1 MENKCLWLVYS
12 SYHLLN
18 FTFSHLTVWTARPTL
33 RAVLQKTDCP
43 LLMEMPIS
51 VVVVVVVVV
60 LNTLWNSYLNQA
72 TKNVYTYLYLPNFF
86 IPKEIPWWKFWKQ
99 KRNPFIISV
108 TSTLPSPSNPHL
120 RPGLRANVIVCAVL
134 ISVADQCRSSNKE
147 SSTQYVRIGE
157 SNRSVERHFTI
168 NSARSRLLRLLILQH
183 AIWLA
188 SA

>member
-51 VVVVVVVVV
+51 VVVVIVV

-99 KRNPFIISV
+99 KRNPFIISI

-134 ISVADQCRSSNKE
+134 ISVVQVINNRAH
-147 SSTQYVRIGE
+147 STC
-157 SNRSVERHFTI
+157 
-168 NSARSRLLRLLILQH
+168 A
-183 AIWLA
+183 
-188 SA
+188 